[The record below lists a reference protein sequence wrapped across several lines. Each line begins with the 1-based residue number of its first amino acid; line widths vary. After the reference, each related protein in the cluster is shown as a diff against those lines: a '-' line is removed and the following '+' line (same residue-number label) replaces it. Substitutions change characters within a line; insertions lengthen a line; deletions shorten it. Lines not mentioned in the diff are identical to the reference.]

1 MSERFKNN
9 EVGCIVDYQNGLKN
23 YDGQEIVDLMNE
35 LDDEIIALK
44 HTVKFLGQFLVS
56 QGFVVDDINQFV
68 VNKVKKQQEEEGDD

>member
-1 MSERFKNN
+1 MSERFKTN

-35 LDDEIIALK
+35 LDDEIVALK
-44 HTVKFLGQFLVS
+44 HAINFLGQFLVS

-68 VNKVKKQQEEEGDD
+68 VDKVKEQEEEGDD

>member
-44 HTVKFLGQFLVS
+44 HTVKFLGQFLVFS
-56 QGFVVDDINQFV
+56 D
-68 VNKVKKQQEEEGDD
+68 

>member
-1 MSERFKNN
+1 MSDRFQIN

-35 LDDEIIALK
+35 LDDEIMALK
-44 HTVKFLGQFLVS
+44 YTVNFLGQFLVS

-68 VNKVKKQQEEEGDD
+68 MDKVKEQQEEGDD

>member
-35 LDDEIIALK
+35 LDDEIMALK
-44 HTVKFLGQFLVS
+44 YAVNFLGQVLVS
-56 QGFVVDDINQFV
+56 QGFVVDDMNQFV
-68 VNKVKKQQEEEGDD
+68 VDKVKGQQQ

>member
-1 MSERFKNN
+1 
-9 EVGCIVDYQNGLKN
+9 
-23 YDGQEIVDLMNE
+23 MNE

-44 HTVKFLGQFLVS
+44 HTVKFLGQFIVS